1 VYIIDVLNIIYGGI
15 KMRRKLCTR
24 NIDEFGRIALPLEAR
39 TALGMKQMQS
49 LDIYLED
56 DSVVISKSTDKPSC
70 ILCGKSNTML
80 AELDN
85 NLLCWGCISK
95 IKEL

>member
-1 VYIIDVLNIIYGGI
+1 
-15 KMRRKLCTR
+15 MRRKLCTR
-24 NIDEFGRIALPLEAR
+24 NIDE
-39 TALGMKQMQS
+39 LGGCSSDGGSDCIGNETDAKP
-49 LDIYLED
+49 DIYLED

-70 ILCGKSNTML
+70 IMRQEQYYACRI
-80 AELDN
+80 DN